1 MIKKDELLKRMRYI
15 KSKNKEQLKAIKDD
29 GEKQLK
35 ILTNQDKIRA
45 PLLTPWLPSH
55 NGLT

>member
-45 PLLTPWLPSH
+45 PLLTP
-55 NGLT
+55 